1 MDENNSISV
10 SVKRILVAMDGSASS
25 IRAAKFAMHFCQL
38 ENAELVI
45 LHVLPDIKQGGVIGL
60 RAKYGDL
67 KLVSAFLQAKIK
79 EANKWIEPIQ
89 KKALKYG
96 VSSTVEILENE
107 GSSIVDIITKYAQK
121 NRIDLITVGT
131 RGLSKFKRLLVGSV
145 SSALISHSHC
155 PVLLVK

>member
-1 MDENNSISV
+1 
-10 SVKRILVAMDGSASS
+10 MDGSASS

-79 EANKWIEPIQ
+79 EANKWVEPIQ
-89 KKALKYG
+89 KKAHKYG

>member
-1 MDENNSISV
+1 MDEHNSNSV
-10 SVKRILVAMDGSASS
+10 TVKRILVATDGSDSS
-25 IRAAKFAMHFCQL
+25 IRAANFAIHLCKL
-38 ENAELVI
+38 EKADLVI

-67 KLVSAFLQAKIK
+67 KMVSAFLQAKAN

-89 KKALKYG
+89 KNAKKNG
-96 VSSTVEILENE
+96 VSSKMEILEND
-107 GSSIVDIITKYAQK
+107 GTSVVGIITKYARK
-121 NRIDLITVGT
+121 NQIDLIAVGT

-145 SSALISHSHC
+145 TSAITSHSHC

>member
-1 MDENNSISV
+1 MDENNSNTISV
-10 SVKRILVAMDGSASS
+10 NRILVATDGSASS
-25 IRAAKFAMHFCQL
+25 IRAANFAIHLCKL
-38 ENAELVI
+38 EKAELVI

-67 KLVSAFLQAKIK
+67 KMVSAFLQAKSR

-89 KKALKYG
+89 KNAKNNG
-96 VSSTVEILENE
+96 VSSKTEILEND
-107 GSSIVDIITKYAQK
+107 GSSIVGIITKYAQK
-121 NRIDLITVGT
+121 NQVDIITVGS

-145 SSALISHSHC
+145 TSAITSHSPC

>member
-1 MDENNSISV
+1 MDENNSNSI

-25 IRAAKFAMHFCQL
+25 IRAANFAMHLCQL

-67 KLVSAFLQAKIK
+67 KLVSAFLQAKIQ
-79 EANKWIEPIQ
+79 EANKWIDPIQ
-89 KKALKYG
+89 KKAHKYR

-121 NRIDLITVGT
+121 NHIDLITVGR

>member
-1 MDENNSISV
+1 MDEHNSNSV
-10 SVKRILVAMDGSASS
+10 SVKRILVATDGSASS
-25 IRAAKFAMHFCQL
+25 IRAANLAIHLCKL
-38 ENAELVI
+38 EKADLVI

-67 KLVSAFLQAKIK
+67 KMVSAFLQAKAY

-89 KKALKYG
+89 KNARKDG
-96 VSSTVEILENE
+96 VSSKIEILEND
-107 GSSIVDIITKYAQK
+107 GTSVVGIITKYAHK
-121 NRIDLITVGT
+121 NQIDLIAVGT

-145 SSALISHSHC
+145 TSAITSHSHC

>member
-1 MDENNSISV
+1 MDENNSNSV

-25 IRAAKFAMHFCQL
+25 IRAAKFAMHLCQL

-79 EANKWIEPIQ
+79 EANKWVEPIQ
-89 KKALKYG
+89 KKAHKYG
-96 VSSTVEILENE
+96 VSSTVEIIENE

>member
-1 MDENNSISV
+1 MDENNSNSV
-10 SVKRILVAMDGSASS
+10 SIKRILVATDGSASS
-25 IRAAKFAMHFCQL
+25 IRAAKFAMHLCQL

-67 KLVSAFLQAKIK
+67 KLVSAFLQAKIR

-89 KKALKYG
+89 NKANKYG

>member
-1 MDENNSISV
+1 MDEHNSNSV
-10 SVKRILVAMDGSASS
+10 SVKRILVATDGSASS
-25 IRAAKFAMHFCQL
+25 IRAANFAIHLCKL
-38 ENAELVI
+38 EKADLVI

-67 KLVSAFLQAKIK
+67 KMVSAFLQAKAH

-89 KKALKYG
+89 KNAKKNG
-96 VSSTVEILENE
+96 VSSKIEILEND
-107 GSSIVDIITKYAQK
+107 GTSVVGIITKYAQK
-121 NRIDLITVGT
+121 NQIDLIALGT

-145 SSALISHSHC
+145 TSAITSHSPC